1 MTLAGRALRLL
12 LRVVRLCL
20 AACRRLLVS
29 PVLLTY
35 HAIQQVLALSVALWT
50 SNPVQRLLVGLV
62 QRIRQ
67 LVDRPP
73 LRFLVNRSTMEVPA
87 VTRLLV
93 HLECL
98 LN

>member
-1 MTLAGRALRLL
+1 M
-12 LRVVRLCL
+12 CL

-73 LRFLVNRSTMEVPA
+73 LRFLVNRSTMEVSA
-87 VTRLLV
+87 VTGLLV